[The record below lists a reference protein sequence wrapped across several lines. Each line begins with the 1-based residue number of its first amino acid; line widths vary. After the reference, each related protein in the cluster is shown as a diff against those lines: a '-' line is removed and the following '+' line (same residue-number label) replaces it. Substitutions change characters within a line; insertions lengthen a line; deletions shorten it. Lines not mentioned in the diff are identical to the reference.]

1 MLRRRS
7 CWFCHWPATERERE
21 TSLLSNPLTI
31 VVVVV
36 LWNLRSETDP
46 TEKCE
51 KMDLILQRVEE
62 PLRSNSVCS
71 RTPTLT
77 LPYEPEEFPFFLEKK
92 TKKRKKK
99 NNISNIDLYFGRVSN
114 IDTNIYM

>member
-1 MLRRRS
+1 M
-7 CWFCHWPATERERE
+7 
-21 TSLLSNPLTI
+21 LSNPLTI

-71 RTPTLT
+71 RTPILT

-92 TKKRKKK
+92 NLIYRILTSILVEYRILIL
-99 NNISNIDLYFGRVSN
+99 ISICKID
-114 IDTNIYM
+114 